1 MDDAQLK
8 DYFKTTFNAV
18 ADGYDG
24 LPTRFFP
31 QSAEQL
37 VSFLNLNG
45 NEQILD
51 VATGTG
57 WVALAAAKQL
67 NNGHVNAID
76 LSQGML
82 AQARQKQQQNLS
94 NITFTEMDMQNLEFA
109 DNYFDIAISAF
120 SIFFVEDMTSQLQH
134 IASKVKNKGL
144 VITSTFYDDAFSPL
158 ATLFLERL
166 ATYGIEIPSL
176 AWKRIATKEQCTT
189 IFNEAGLHDISC
201 HQIDSG
207 YFFRNADDW
216 WYMIWNAGFR
226 GLVAQLSDD
235 DLIKFKQEHLAEV
248 NQLAT
253 DEGIWLQLDI
263 LYTIGSKSTQK

>member
-8 DYFKTTFNAV
+8 EYFKTTFNAV

-31 QSAEQL
+31 QSAEQI

-45 NEQILD
+45 DEQILD

-67 NNGHVNAID
+67 TKGHVSAID

-82 AQARQKQQQNLS
+82 AQAEQKLQQTNLG
-94 NITFTEMDMQNLEFA
+94 NITFTEMDMQNLSFA
-109 DNYFDIAISAF
+109 DNYFDIAVSAF
-120 SIFFVEDMTSQLQH
+120 SLFFVEDMPSQLLH
-134 IASKVKNKGL
+134 IASKVKNKGR

-158 ATLFLERL
+158 ATLFLDRLER
-166 ATYGIEIPSL
+166 YGIEIPSL

-189 IFNEAGLHDISC
+189 IFSDAGLHDISC

-207 YFFRNADDW
+207 YYFRDADDW
-216 WYMIWNAGFR
+216 WYLIWNAGFR

-253 DEGIWLQLDI
+253 DDGIWLQLNI
-263 LYTIGSKSTQK
+263 LYTIGTK

>member
-1 MDDAQLK
+1 MDDTQLK

-31 QSAEQL
+31 QSAEQI
-37 VSFLNLNG
+37 VSFLNLSG
-45 NEQILD
+45 DEQLLD

-67 NNGHVNAID
+67 TQGHVSAID
-76 LSQGML
+76 LSEGML
-82 AQARQKQQQNLS
+82 AQAQKKQQQTNLD
-94 NITFTEMDMQNLEFA
+94 NITFTEMDMQNLVFA
-109 DNYFDIAISAF
+109 DNYFDVAVSAF
-120 SIFFVEDMTSQLQH
+120 SIFFVEDMPSQLHH
-134 IASKVKNKGL
+134 IASKVKNKGR

-158 ATLFLERL
+158 ATLFLDRLER
-166 ATYGIEIPSL
+166 YGIEIPSL

-189 IFNEAGLHDISC
+189 IFSDAGLHNISC

-207 YFFRNADDW
+207 YYFRDADDW

-253 DEGIWLQLDI
+253 DDGIWLQLDI
-263 LYTIGSKSTQK
+263 LYTIGTK